1 MRRLI
6 QYFVRGLV
14 ITSPVALTLW
24 ICWWAVTSLDSL
36 LPLGFP
42 GAGLLVT
49 IVVITAVGALGS
61 NLVTRGVLSEVER
74 VLDRVPF
81 VRLVYTST
89 RDLINAFVGERRRFN
104 RPVRV
109 RLDDTQAVWYLGF
122 VTADS
127 LEHLGIPGHVAVY
140 LPWSYSFAGRVVLV
154 PADHVEAISADAA
167 DTLAF
172 IVSGGVTRTAEPARK
187 E

>member
-24 ICWWAVTSLDSL
+24 ICWWAVTSLDNL

>member
-42 GAGLLVT
+42 GAGLLAT